1 MTELRLPEINR
12 VLITGRLTRD
22 PDKRYASEGTAVT
35 RFDLAFHRH
44 FRTRN
49 GALSETTGFVS
60 VTTYQRMAEV
70 CAEYLRKGSPVLVE
84 GRLVM
89 KEWKTAQG
97 EKRSRLEIQ
106 ADSVHFLEQRPDG
119 APAGQVPGGESPSGA
134 VL

>member
-22 PDKRYASEGTAVT
+22 PDKRYASDSTAVT
-35 RFDLAFHRH
+35 RFDLAFQRR
-44 FRTRN
+44 FRART
-49 GALSETTGFVS
+49 GALTENTGFVS

-89 KEWKTAQG
+89 KEWKTPQG

-106 ADSVHFLEQRPDG
+106 ADSVHFLERRAEG
-119 APAGQVPGGESPSGA
+119 APAAQAPGG
-134 VL
+134 VC